1 MVGVAG
7 QSGLQGHCGAGRGVR
22 GEKAE
27 PSPRPCLA
35 AQRQHLVPAPQV
47 QGLLP
52 SPTTAFTHCTSFC
65 YLPSSLG
72 SLFLPSRSRHLSQAS
87 LPPAQASR
95 VASGHAPASQI
106 SPSFGSGHPRLRPLA
121 PATHARALPRP
132 WSHLLPR
139 SAGTLRARPAP
150 GRPAALPALPPA
162 LAPARVPPARPPLTA
177 CFREPGRPL
186 AAAMMAPSR
195 DGGAAF
201 KPRPCS
207 ASSRDSATPPNAGG
221 AKTGGG
227 GSRGFCSWFTPIR
240 GLPVTLSSSTPGYL
254 PSPLEIKTHF
264 QSLPPCRG
272 LRSAAV
278 PKTMPGVPQNRGF
291 DLLKEHCH
299 PKPRRAS
306 RFSLLPQ

>member
-1 MVGVAG
+1 MAG

-72 SLFLPSRSRHLSQAS
+72 SLILPSRSRHLSQAS

-121 PATHARALPRP
+121 PATHARALPTLVSPAAPVCGDAPGTSGSRP
-132 WSHLLPR
+132 
-139 SAGTLRARPAP
+139 P
-150 GRPAALPALPPA
+150 GRPSRSTSSSGSGSGSTS
-162 LAPARVPPARPPLTA
+162 APAP
-177 CFREPGRPL
+177 
-186 AAAMMAPSR
+186 
-195 DGGAAF
+195 
-201 KPRPCS
+201 
-207 ASSRDSATPPNAGG
+207 
-221 AKTGGG
+221 
-227 GSRGFCSWFTPIR
+227 
-240 GLPVTLSSSTPGYL
+240 
-254 PSPLEIKTHF
+254 H
-264 QSLPPCRG
+264 
-272 LRSAAV
+272 
-278 PKTMPGVPQNRGF
+278 
-291 DLLKEHCH
+291 
-299 PKPRRAS
+299 
-306 RFSLLPQ
+306 SLLPGAGEASGRRHDGPIT